1 MPNDLEAE
9 LNITPEP
16 EAALDI
22 TEPEPEA
29 LKPAPALTAAD
40 IAAAVA
46 AAVAPRAQQMT
57 AEQQEQEWL
66 RLEAESG
73 QTRQQLVFNDNARRQ
88 ANLRDNLPIYERAG
102 AADAKDELGDRGDL
116 LPEVQAF
123 MAKHPENVR
132 ANPQAWKDAAYLVL
146 GKHSRDKK
154 QEKTE
159 GGAAPGKVVGGGAGG
174 SVKSGLTEGRG
185 AGGAGGGK
193 GGAKKVYSEFEQKII
208 DTTCHG
214 DAAEYERYK
223 DRNSTKPREVASEG
237 SNRADLALKSLVRG
251 TRI

>member
-1 MPNDLEAE
+1 MPDDLETE
-9 LNITPEP
+9 LEVKADDTVVES
-16 EAALDI
+16 DI
-22 TEPEPEA
+22 TEPEPEKA
-29 LKPAPALTAAD
+29 PPALTAAD

-46 AAVAPRAQQMT
+46 AAVAPRATAMT
-57 AEQQEQEWL
+57 PEQQEQEWL

-73 QTRQQLVFNDNARRQ
+73 QTRQQLLFNDNARRQ

-102 AADAKDELGDRGDL
+102 AADAKDELGDRSDL
-116 LPEVQAF
+116 LPEVQAL
-123 MAKHPENVR
+123 MSKHPEAVR

-146 GKHSRDKK
+146 GKHARDKK
-154 QEKTE
+154 PTKTDD
-159 GGAAPGKVVGGGAGG
+159 AANPGKVVGGAGG
-174 SVKSGLTEGRG
+174 KVNSGLSEGRG
-185 AGGAGGGK
+185 AGGAGGK
-193 GGAKKVYSEFEQKII
+193 GGAKKQYSEFEQKVI

-223 DRNSTKPREVASEG
+223 DRASTKPREVTSEG

>member
-1 MPNDLEAE
+1 MPDDLETE
-9 LNITPEP
+9 LEVKTEP
-16 EAALDI
+16 EAEPDI
-22 TEPEPEA
+22 TEPEPEKA
-29 LKPAPALTAAD
+29 APALTAEG

-46 AAVAPRAQQMT
+46 AAVTPRPQAMS

-73 QTRQQLVFNDNARRQ
+73 QTRQQLIFNDNARRQ

-102 AADAKDELGDRGDL
+102 AADAKDELGDRADL
-116 LPEVQAF
+116 LPEVQAL

-154 QEKTE
+154 PEKKDD
-159 GGAAPGKVVGGGAGG
+159 AANPGKVFGGAGG
-174 SVKSGLTEGRG
+174 KVNSGLTEGRG
-185 AGGAGGGK
+185 AGGGAGK
-193 GGAKKVYSEFEQKII
+193 GGAKKLYSEFEQRII

-214 DAAEYERYK
+214 DAAEYEKYK
-223 DRNSTKPREVASEG
+223 DRNSTKPREVKNEG
-237 SNRADLALKSLVRG
+237 SNRADLAFQSLTRG